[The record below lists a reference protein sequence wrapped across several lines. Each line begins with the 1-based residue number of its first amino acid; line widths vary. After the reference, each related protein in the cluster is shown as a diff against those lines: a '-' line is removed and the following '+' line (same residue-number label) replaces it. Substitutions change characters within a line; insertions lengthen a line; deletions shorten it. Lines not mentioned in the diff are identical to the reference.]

1 MCVVKIAPFQY
12 GVECVYPLALVKARN
27 SIVVIHRVS
36 LFFPQIPWNTIKI
49 NASSCELWGANE
61 RIVLFKDGRFILI
74 LASSLPD
81 SIWCD
86 NKNHRK
92 EINQLIILLK
102 QGSCSPGGVAFH
114 SDDTRSS
121 QNKLYR
127 IEFQGNFHN
136 SRSKIHQIVFNLD
149 QMRCFTFAAT
159 ICFLPAGTVT
169 FNGLR

>member
-36 LFFPQIPWNTIKI
+36 LFSPQIPWNTIKI

-86 NKNHRK
+86 NKNHHK
-92 EINQLIILLK
+92 EINQLIICWNKGRALHPRWLIILMTHGRVK
-102 QGSCSPGGVAFH
+102 TNYTGSSFQETFTTHEVKFI
-114 SDDTRSS
+114 
-121 QNKLYR
+121 KL
-127 IEFQGNFHN
+127 
-136 SRSKIHQIVFNLD
+136 
-149 QMRCFTFAAT
+149 
-159 ICFLPAGTVT
+159 FLT
-169 FNGLR
+169 

>member
-86 NKNHRK
+86 NKNHSK
-92 EINQLIILLK
+92 EINQLIICWNKGRALHPRWLIILMI
-102 QGSCSPGGVAFH
+102 QGRVKTNYTG
-114 SDDTRSS
+114 SS
-121 QNKLYR
+121 FQETFTTHEVKFIKL
-127 IEFQGNFHN
+127 
-136 SRSKIHQIVFNLD
+136 
-149 QMRCFTFAAT
+149 
-159 ICFLPAGTVT
+159 FLT
-169 FNGLR
+169 